1 MLQTHKIK
9 TNLTSK
15 KKHSAIPG
23 RMIKR
28 ANTQEYY
35 FVLWQIDLF
44 GSNQAYLFTNCEFIF
59 FVDTYFLVD

>member
-44 GSNQAYLFTNCEFIF
+44 GSNQAY
-59 FVDTYFLVD
+59 